1 MKIIVV
7 LMLLCSS
14 LFSME
19 KIGEEGNV
27 TYHCISGFVYAYTS
41 LVPMSEKRYIPVVDH
56 DGDGKRVERLACEN
70 FAKWMEKTKN

>member
-41 LVPMSEKRYIPVVDH
+41 LVPMGEKRYIPVVMGH
-56 DGDGKRVERLACEN
+56 
-70 FAKWMEKTKN
+70 AK

>member
-27 TYHCISGFVYAYTS
+27 TYHCISGFVYAYTP
-41 LVPMSEKRYIPVVDH
+41 LVPMGEKRYIPVVDL
-56 DGDGKRVERLACEN
+56 DGEGKRVERLACEN
-70 FAKWMEKTKN
+70 FAKWIEKTKN

>member
-1 MKIIVV
+1 
-7 LMLLCSS
+7 
-14 LFSME
+14 ME
-19 KIGEEGNV
+19 TIGEEAND

-41 LVPMSEKRYIPVVDH
+41 LVPMGEKRYIPVVDH

>member
-7 LMLLCSS
+7 LLLLCSS

-41 LVPMSEKRYIPVVDH
+41 LVPKNKKRYIPVVDH
-56 DGDGKRVERLACEN
+56 DGEGKRVERLACEN
-70 FAKWMEKTKN
+70 FAKWIEKTKN

>member
-41 LVPMSEKRYIPVVDH
+41 LVPMGEKRYIPVVDH
-56 DGDGKRVERLACEN
+56 DGKGKRVERLACEN
-70 FAKWMEKTKN
+70 FAKWIEKTKN